1 MAAAF
6 ECLGSRHR
14 HILIPGD
21 CAVHQAR
28 NAAPIETEFPPFHRL
43 RQNKSLTEPIAPKM
57 PSVDCTFIFITKN
70 LNQSKCVFIA
80 AARRPGPRVK
90 TQQLVIKKRAE
101 KQPVPFI
108 TGREPERPTPAVLMV
123 PTHPPAIRFS

>member
-57 PSVDCTFIFITKN
+57 PSVDCTLYFY
-70 LNQSKCVFIA
+70 NQKSQSIKVFIYSRSKEA
-80 AARRPGPRVK
+80 W
-90 TQQLVIKKRAE
+90 
-101 KQPVPFI
+101 
-108 TGREPERPTPAVLMV
+108 PACKN
-123 PTHPPAIRFS
+123 PAISHKKKEQKSSQFHLSLDVNPKGRPRLC